1 MNDEQ
6 ADKAIDILARSA
18 STVLIRA
25 LNDDKRWRKGPKFLV
40 SAADEV
46 ELREYLKTWALAKRV
61 AD

>member
-6 ADKAIDILARSA
+6 AEKAVDILARSA

-25 LNDDKRWRKGPKFLV
+25 LKDDNRWKRGPKFLV
-40 SAADEV
+40 SAADEI
-46 ELREYLKTWALAKRV
+46 ELREYMKNWALARKM